1 MKTKSFFFGILFLFL
16 VSLSSVSCET
26 PEQEDKVELEIKGV
40 DKSIQRPG
48 TQGDK
53 KNSTIF

>member
-40 DKSIQRPG
+40 DRSVQRPG
-48 TQGDK
+48 TQGR
-53 KNSTIF
+53 